1 MALKEKLKNNKKII
15 TIISIILVILIAA
28 FALTYTKTKLLFMS
42 PIKKL
47 STILVETGKSET
59 LETETTLKIYD
70 AKIEKAVGVPEA
82 QAKPIDD
89 IINKLTINTKVTQ
102 KNDKNSVSLD
112 IKKENEQLLKVEHY
126 ANLKEKEGLLRL
138 YGDSN
143 LTYITDISKVL
154 QKQDIQ
160 KIVPYIDIINQD
172 INKMSKKHKEIKKIS
187 LELEKKFKGSTLN
200 EIKFSSSLR
209 DLMKIGLELENEA
222 KDNNELQK
230 DVIRTYIR
238 LLEKVQANK
247 DYDFFELNEAQVKKG
262 IEDAKKR
269 VNEINVKARSAEQ
282 KKKDKE
288 KIDKKVDTLPTVDI
302 EMKAKLDFKNRVKG
316 LNINLNSDFVN
327 IVIESKTKYN
337 VKGNVTE
344 ITADKSKAKKISK
357 PQDLSI
363 LLDVVGKR
371 FQKTSLYKEVFNLVK

>member
-70 AKIEKAVGVPEA
+70 AKIEKVVGVPEA

-209 DLMKIGLELENEA
+209 DLIKIGLELENEA
-222 KDNNELQK
+222 KDNQELQK

-238 LLEKVQANK
+238 LLEKVQANN
-247 DYDFFELNEAQVKKG
+247 DYDFFELKK
-262 IEDAKKR
+262 
-269 VNEINVKARSAEQ
+269 EQ
-282 KKKDKE
+282 
-288 KIDKKVDTLPTVDI
+288 DKK
-302 EMKAKLDFKNRVKG
+302 
-316 LNINLNSDFVN
+316 
-327 IVIESKTKYN
+327 
-337 VKGNVTE
+337 
-344 ITADKSKAKKISK
+344 
-357 PQDLSI
+357 
-363 LLDVVGKR
+363 
-371 FQKTSLYKEVFNLVK
+371 

>member
-15 TIISIILVILIAA
+15 TIVTIILVILIAA

-59 LETETTLKIYD
+59 LETETTLKVYD
-70 AKIEKAVGVPEA
+70 TKIEKVLGLPET

-89 IINKLTINTKVTQ
+89 IINKLTINTKVMQ

-112 IKKENEQLLKVEHY
+112 VKKENEQLLKVEHY

-200 EIKFSSSLR
+200 EIKFNSSLR

-222 KDNNELQK
+222 KDNQELQK

-247 DYDFFELNEAQVKKG
+247 DYDFFELKEEQVKKG

-269 VNEINVKARSAEQ
+269 VDEINVKPRTAEQ

-316 LNINLNSDFVN
+316 LNINLNSDFIN

-337 VKGNVTE
+337 VKGNVAE
-344 ITADKSKAKKISK
+344 ITADKSKTKKISK

>member
-1 MALKEKLKNNKKII
+1 MALKEKLQNNKKII
-15 TIISIILVILIAA
+15 TIVTIILVILIAA

-42 PIKKL
+42 PIKKI

-59 LETETTLKIYD
+59 LETETALKVYD
-70 AKIEKAVGVPEA
+70 AKIEKVLGLPET

-89 IINKLTINTKVTQ
+89 IINKLTINTKIMQ

-112 IKKENEQLLKVEHY
+112 VKKENEQLLKVEHY

-172 INKMSKKHKEIKKIS
+172 LNKMSKKHKEIKKIS

-200 EIKFSSSLR
+200 EIKFNSSLR

-222 KDNNELQK
+222 KDNQELQK

-269 VNEINVKARSAEQ
+269 VNEINVKPRTAEQ

-302 EMKAKLDFKNRVKG
+302 EMKAKLDFKNRIKG